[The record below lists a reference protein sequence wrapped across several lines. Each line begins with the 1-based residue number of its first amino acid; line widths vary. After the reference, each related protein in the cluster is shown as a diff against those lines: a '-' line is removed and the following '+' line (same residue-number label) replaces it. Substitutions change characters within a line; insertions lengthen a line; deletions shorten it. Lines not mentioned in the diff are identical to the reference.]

1 MLARFDSLMVLEV
14 LKTELHLEGW
24 LSGIVA
30 TKVAKASSLMVIMV
44 EWLVKL
50 AAKVGIETEWKEVE
64 VIKPLVRL
72 VVVGLVENRL
82 VVAGL
87 DENNWLNN
95 WL

>member
-1 MLARFDSLMVLEV
+1 M
-14 LKTELHLEGW
+14 
-24 LSGIVA
+24 
-30 TKVAKASSLMVIMV
+30 
-44 EWLVKL
+44 